1 LQHPFL
7 NQEANT
13 SGILPTI
20 DGTGL
25 AKKGQRG
32 YSNSMA
38 SEQEH
43 QELQTL
49 LDSVEER

>member
-1 LQHPFL
+1 MHYSKRDLFKI
-7 NQEANT
+7 T
-13 SGILPTI
+13 K
-20 DGTGL
+20 GL

-38 SEQEH
+38 PEQEH